1 MEQALREHEERVRA
15 AAAEERR
22 HVAREL
28 HDVLAHAVSVMVVQ
42 AGAARQ
48 VLRTSP
54 DQAEEAMLAV
64 EATGREA
71 MTELRQFLGALSDDE
86 AAGVAPQPGI
96 RELDSL
102 VERVREAGLPASL
115 EVDGEPRSVSPSLD
129 VAVFRIVQEAL
140 TNALK
145 YAGLATTL
153 VRLSWEPD
161 RLQVEILDDGPA
173 GGRSAGDRAR
183 PCRDARTRVAGRRDA
198 RSRAAGRWRVCRPG
212 VAAAGSDGRLGAFAL
227 MTDRPLRVLIADDQ
241 ALVRAGFR
249 MILEAQP
256 DIQVVAEAADGDA
269 ALRLA
274 RRHRPDI
281 VLMDVR
287 MPGLDGLEATR
298 RLLAGDDPSGSAP
311 PRVVILTTFDLDEY
325 VYAALQSG
333 ASGFLLKDVSPEHLV
348 GAVRTVAI
356 GDALLAPS
364 ITRRL
369 VERYARPAAT
379 LPADSEA
386 LGRLTARETE
396 VFGLVARG
404 MSNAEIAAALVVT
417 EATVKT
423 HVAGILAKLGLRN
436 RAQIVVL
443 AYESGFIR
451 AGSGASSG
459 E

>member
-1 MEQALREHEERVRA
+1 MTERRDLILDVAPVVVLGLLAFLTGETDRERQDVLVLVAVVLPLLVRRRWPIAVLAIVASGAVATATYAAAPWALVGAVALASFEVGWRATDRVSSAMAVVAIGGLVTLGFVVQEAQLDEALLITFAALAPSWLAGDILRARRLEGARRAEAMEQALREHDERVRA

-153 VRLSWEPD
+153 VRLRWEPD

-173 GGRSAGDRAR
+173 AGGQQGIGRGLVGMRERASLVGGTLEAG
-183 PCRDARTRVAGRRDA
+183 PRVGGGYA
-198 RSRAAGRWRVCRPG
+198 
-212 VAAAGSDGRLGAFAL
+212 
-227 MTDRPLRVLIADDQ
+227 
-241 ALVRAGFR
+241 VRAW
-249 MILEAQP
+249 LP
-256 DIQVVAEAADGDA
+256 
-269 ALRLA
+269 
-274 RRHRPDI
+274 
-281 VLMDVR
+281 
-287 MPGLDGLEATR
+287 LD
-298 RLLAGDDPSGSAP
+298 
-311 PRVVILTTFDLDEY
+311 
-325 VYAALQSG
+325 
-333 ASGFLLKDVSPEHLV
+333 
-348 GAVRTVAI
+348 RTV
-356 GDALLAPS
+356 GSEPS
-364 ITRRL
+364 
-369 VERYARPAAT
+369 P
-379 LPADSEA
+379 S
-386 LGRLTARETE
+386 
-396 VFGLVARG
+396 
-404 MSNAEIAAALVVT
+404 
-417 EATVKT
+417 
-423 HVAGILAKLGLRN
+423 
-436 RAQIVVL
+436 
-443 AYESGFIR
+443 
-451 AGSGASSG
+451 
-459 E
+459 

>member
-1 MEQALREHEERVRA
+1 MEQALREHDERVRA

-28 HDVLAHAVSVMVVQ
+28 HDILAHAVSVMVVQ

-153 VRLSWEPD
+153 VRLRWEPD

-173 GGRSAGDRAR
+173 AGGQQGSGRGLVGMRERASLVGGTLEAG
-183 PCRDARTRVAGRRDA
+183 PRVGGGYA
-198 RSRAAGRWRVCRPG
+198 
-212 VAAAGSDGRLGAFAL
+212 
-227 MTDRPLRVLIADDQ
+227 
-241 ALVRAGFR
+241 VRAW
-249 MILEAQP
+249 LP
-256 DIQVVAEAADGDA
+256 
-269 ALRLA
+269 
-274 RRHRPDI
+274 
-281 VLMDVR
+281 
-287 MPGLDGLEATR
+287 LD
-298 RLLAGDDPSGSAP
+298 
-311 PRVVILTTFDLDEY
+311 
-325 VYAALQSG
+325 
-333 ASGFLLKDVSPEHLV
+333 
-348 GAVRTVAI
+348 RTV
-356 GDALLAPS
+356 GSEPS
-364 ITRRL
+364 
-369 VERYARPAAT
+369 P
-379 LPADSEA
+379 S
-386 LGRLTARETE
+386 
-396 VFGLVARG
+396 
-404 MSNAEIAAALVVT
+404 
-417 EATVKT
+417 
-423 HVAGILAKLGLRN
+423 
-436 RAQIVVL
+436 
-443 AYESGFIR
+443 
-451 AGSGASSG
+451 
-459 E
+459 